1 MKRRRNWMLLFAIGT
16 LSVWVTGF
24 VAGCSSRGDIT
35 AELENG
41 RLKPCPSS
49 PNCVCS
55 EDTSEG
61 VAIAPFAVRGTPSE
75 AILSLVEYLRELSN
89 VEIVKPGPEHV
100 HAVFYTPIFR
110 FADDVEFR
118 PDDEAGVIHVR
129 SASRVGHSDLGTN
142 RARIERLRREWSG
155 TQ

>member
-1 MKRRRNWMLLFAIGT
+1 MFFVAIG
-16 LSVWVTGF
+16 LMAVLIAGF
-24 VAGCSSRGDIT
+24 GAGCASRGSVSVS
-35 AELENG
+35 LEDG
-41 RLKPCPSS
+41 KLRPCPSS

-55 EDTSEG
+55 EDSSEQA
-61 VAIAPFAVRGTPSE
+61 AIASFVVSGKPSE
-75 AILSLVEYLRELSN
+75 AILSLVEYLRGLSN

-100 HAVFYTPIFR
+100 HAVFYTRIFR

-129 SASRVGHSDLGTN
+129 SASRVGHSDLGAN
-142 RARIERLRREWSG
+142 RARIERLRAGWPG